1 MLCVL
6 QGGKKLILILI
17 TSPIPWRHNKYIPS
31 KPFIL
36 SVTPIAAS
44 PEDKVPSQR
53 EDFHPFVYASH
64 E

>member
-6 QGGKKLILILI
+6 QGGKRLILISI
-17 TSPIPWRHNKYIPS
+17 ASPIPWRHNKYIPP

-36 SVTPIAAS
+36 SVSLIAES

-53 EDFHPFVYASH
+53 ENLHPFVYAFH